1 MADDI
6 NLPNLVSHLAVNLD
20 GLQGTVADA
29 SRQGSSVGAA
39 LGGGIQ
45 RQLRDLLAHLPEVQ
59 VDANSDQAD
68 RDLARLRE
76 QLQGLADE
84 RIGVDVSIDE
94 ALRRINQ
101 LTPHLQRLSD
111 EHPEINVQAATRQAA
126 QQLNELLAT
135 ARRVDDTDVDIDVD
149 VDTDR
154 PQQLT
159 GIVARLGSVAGSAAG
174 ALAGVGKAAA
184 GIGAAVPLVAGV
196 VQTLANVAPAAGVAV
211 TGMAAVQ
218 LASGAVKLAAVGMD
232 DALSAALDP
241 SKAAE
246 FSEALEKLSPEAAKF
261 ATAVR
266 DAAPALR
273 DMQQAVQNEVFRGL
287 ATELERTGAKVLP
300 ILRTNLVSSGKA
312 LNDMA
317 KGVSTSA
324 RELAEDGI
332 LGKALGSAS
341 KGLHNLSGVPG
352 IVVKGL
358 GQIAAAA
365 GPSFERLTA
374 GAATAAQGIGERL
387 SKAFESGAM
396 QDAIETAIDLIGDLM
411 EVGGNV
417 AEIIGGIFG
426 AVPEG
431 GGGLVATL
439 QQVTGAIAD
448 IVNTEGVQ
456 SGLRSLFETM
466 GTLGSTVA
474 PLLAS
479 ALAAVAPVLTA
490 LGPPAQ
496 TLIGALGDAL
506 QPIIQALGPV
516 LVAMA
521 REIGAVAVAFSPLI
535 AVIGQLVAS
544 LLPAL
549 TPLFEAG
556 LQVYQALAPA
566 IEQVAQ
572 ILTAV
577 LSPILAQLPA
587 LVQPFADLLAM
598 LAQTVLPVVAE
609 LFAQLAPSLAT
620 LGQAFGQ
627 LLAAV
632 APIMAALGQLVG
644 VLLQALMP
652 IIQPLIG
659 LIASLAGIL
668 ANLLAGTITNVVV
681 PVLKFIAKLLTGD
694 FSGAWQM
701 AQNGVGKAASF
712 ISEKAAAIGRWI
724 GDAVGKAVGW
734 LRGMGARALS
744 ALGNLAASMVAPALR
759 AGQSMVNAISQKI
772 SAAVTWVRGLPG
784 RARAAL
790 GSLNGTLV
798 AAGKSLIQGFINGI
812 SSMVGAVRGKL
823 GEITGKL
830 TSWKGPPA
838 KDAKILT
845 PAGRLLIQGFIRGID
860 DSTAKLRSRLE
871 SITKA
876 LPANVRSG
884 VGKSLAASTRELQK
898 LVAKR
903 DNVFK
908 SLANVEKKIK
918 DLVASRDKVKAD
930 ITKGILDEANIT
942 TGRADVNSVS
952 AITVGLQQAVKQTK
966 EFDANIA
973 KLKKAGLRADLLQQI
988 GDAGV
993 AAGGATARALANAT
1007 PAELKRI
1014 NDLQGQLAKSATA
1027 TGNTVGDALYNA
1039 GIRAAQGLMA
1049 GLRTQEGAIERQM
1062 RRIAEGMLKTVKK
1075 AHKTKSP
1082 SRAFWEQ
1089 GAMDMEGLRLG
1100 VRDNAARVIDAT
1112 RAVATGM
1119 LGVASGVGGALS
1131 ATPSAG
1137 QLAAV
1142 YAGGGRGDTYN
1153 YNTFHQYGAEATPEG
1168 MLRALSWQ
1176 GLVGRK

>member
-6 NLPNLVSHLAVNLD
+6 NLPNLVSHLAVDLD
-20 GLQGTVADA
+20 GLQGTIADA

-76 QLQGLADE
+76 QLQELSDE
-84 RIGVDVSIDE
+84 RIGVDVSIDD

-101 LTPHLQRLSD
+101 LTPHLQRLSG
-111 EHPEINVQAATRQAA
+111 EHPEINVQAATRQAHR
-126 QQLNELLAT
+126 QLDELLAA

-154 PQQLT
+154 PQRLT
-159 GIVARLGSVAGSAAG
+159 GIVSRLGSVAGSAVG

-184 GIGAAVPLVAGV
+184 GIGAAVPLAAGL

-211 TGMAAVQ
+211 TGMAAMQ
-218 LASGAVKLAAVGMD
+218 LASGTVKLAAVGMD
-232 DALSAALDP
+232 DAISAALDP
-241 SKAAE
+241 SKAEE
-246 FSEALEKLSPEAAKF
+246 FNEALKKLSPAAREV

-266 DAAPALR
+266 DMSPALR
-273 DMQQAVQNEVFRGL
+273 DLQQSVQQEVFRGL
-287 ATELERTGAKVLP
+287 ADNLERTAKSVLP
-300 ILRTNLVSSGKA
+300 VLRTNLLNSATA
-312 LNDMA
+312 LGDMA
-317 KGVSTSA
+317 AGALGAAK
-324 RELAEDGI
+324 ELADSGA
-332 LGKALGSAS
+332 LGQALGSAS
-341 KGLHNLSGVPG
+341 TGLRNLSGLPG
-352 IVVKGL
+352 MVVTAL
-358 GQIAAAA
+358 GQVAAAA

-374 GAATAAQGIGERL
+374 AAAHSANAIGERIG
-387 SKAFESGAM
+387 KAFESGAM
-396 QDAIETAIDLIGDLM
+396 EDAIETAIDLIGDLM
-411 EVGGNV
+411 EVGANV
-417 AEIIGGIFG
+417 GKIIGGIFG

-431 GGGLVATL
+431 GGGLVGTL

-466 GTLGSTVA
+466 GTIGQTVA
-474 PLLAS
+474 PLLGS
-479 ALAAVAPVLTA
+479 ALAAIAPILTT
-490 LGPPAQ
+490 LGPPVQ
-496 TLIGALGDAL
+496 ELVTTLGAAL
-506 QPIIQALGPV
+506 QPIIKALGPV
-516 LVAMA
+516 LNEVAGAVGQLIVAVSPLLEVFGQLITALLPVAM
-521 REIGAVAVAFSPLI
+521 
-535 AVIGQLVAS
+535 
-544 LLPAL
+544 
-549 TPLFEAG
+549 PLFQA
-556 LQVYQALAPA
+556 LQQVFVALAPVLQ
-566 IEQVAQ
+566 QVADA
-572 ILTAV
+572 LLGA
-577 LSPILAQLPA
+577 LAPILAQMPTY
-587 LVQPFADLLAM
+587 VQPFADLLGQ
-598 LAQTVLPVVAE
+598 LAETLLPILAD
-609 LFAQLAPSLAT
+609 LFVQLAPSLAT
-620 LGQAFGQ
+620 LGAAFGQ
-627 LLAAV
+627 LLAAA
-632 APIMAALGQLVG
+632 APIMAALGQLV
-644 VLLQALMP
+644 VIILNALMP

-668 ANLLAGTITNVVV
+668 ASLLAGTITNVVV

-724 GDAVGKAVGW
+724 GDAVGKAVAW
-734 LRGMGARALS
+734 LRGMGGRALS
-744 ALGNLAASMVAPALR
+744 ALGNLAASMVTPAVK
-759 AGQSMVNAISQKI
+759 AGQSMVNAINQKI
-772 SAAVTWVRGLPG
+772 SAAITWVRGLPG
-784 RARAAL
+784 RARSAL

-798 AAGKSLIQGFINGI
+798 SAGKSLIQGFINGI
-812 SSMVGAVRGKL
+812 ASMVGSVKNKL

-908 SLANVEKKIK
+908 ALANVEKKIK
-918 DLVASRDKVKAD
+918 DLVASRDKVRAD
-930 ITKGILDEANIT
+930 ITKGILDEANIP
-942 TGRADVNSVS
+942 TGRSDVNSVS
-952 AITVGLQQAVKQTK
+952 AITVGLQQALKATK
-966 EFDANIA
+966 DFQANIA
-973 KLKKAGLRADLLQQI
+973 KLRKAGLRADLLQQI
-988 GDAGV
+988 ADAGV
-993 AAGGATARALANAT
+993 DAGGATARALANAT
-1007 PAELKRI
+1007 PAELKKI
-1014 NDLQGQLAKSATA
+1014 NDLQGQLAKSATT
-1027 TGNTVGDALYNA
+1027 TGNTVGDALYSA
-1039 GIRAAQGLMA
+1039 GVRAAQGLLA

-1075 AHKTKSP
+1075 SHKTHSP
-1082 SRAFWEQ
+1082 SRAFAEI
-1089 GAMDMEGLRLG
+1089 GVMDMEGWRGGLMSSSAR
-1100 VRDNAARVIDAT
+1100 VMDAARS
-1112 RAVATGM
+1112 VAAGV
-1119 LGVASGVGGALS
+1119 LDVASGVGGALS

-1142 YAGGGRGDTYN
+1142 YAGGGGGGSDTYN
-1153 YNTFHQYGAEATPEG
+1153 INMYGTQATPGE
-1168 MLRALSWQ
+1168 LVRELSWR
-1176 GLVGRK
+1176 GLVGRR

>member
-1 MADDI
+1 M
-6 NLPNLVSHLAVNLD
+6 
-20 GLQGTVADA
+20 
-29 SRQGSSVGAA
+29 
-39 LGGGIQ
+39 
-45 RQLRDLLAHLPEVQ
+45 LAHLPEVQ

-76 QLQGLADE
+76 QLQELSDE
-84 RIGVDVSIDE
+84 RIGVDVSVDE

-111 EHPEINVQAATRQAA
+111 THPQVNVQAATRQAH
-126 QQLNELLAT
+126 QQLDELLAA

-154 PQQLT
+154 PQRLT
-159 GIVARLGSVAGSAAG
+159 GILGRLGSVAGSAVG
-174 ALAGVGKAAA
+174 ALSGVGKAAA
-184 GIGAAVPLVAGV
+184 SIGAAVPLAAGL

-232 DALSAALDP
+232 DAISAALDP

-287 ATELERTGAKVLP
+287 AGELERTGAKVLP
-300 ILRTNLVSSGKA
+300 VLRTNLVSSGKA

-324 RELAEDGI
+324 RELAENGT
-332 LGKALGSAS
+332 LGRALGSAS
-341 KGLHNLSGVPG
+341 KGLHNLSGIPG

-365 GPSFERLTA
+365 GPSFERLTKAA
-374 GAATAAQGIGERL
+374 GEKAEAIGDRL
-387 SKAFESGAM
+387 SKAFESGRM
-396 QDAIETAIDLIGDLM
+396 EEAIDKALDLLGQLF
-411 EVGGNV
+411 EVAGNV
-417 AEIIGGIFG
+417 GEIIGGIFK

-431 GGGLVATL
+431 GGGMVAML
-439 QQVTGAIAD
+439 RDVTQAIAD
-448 IVNTEGVQ
+448 VVNTADVQ
-456 SGLRSLFETM
+456 SGLRSLFQTM
-466 GTLGSTVA
+466 GTIGTTVA

-479 ALAAVAPVLTA
+479 AFLAVAPVFTA
-490 LGPPAQ
+490 LGPPIQ
-496 TLIGALGDAL
+496 MLVTTLGGAL
-506 QPIIQALGPV
+506 QPIITALGPV
-516 LVAMA
+516 LQ
-521 REIGAVAVAFSPLI
+521 AVAGAFGELIVAVSPLLT
-535 AVIGQLVAS
+535 VFGQLITG
-544 LLPAL
+544 LLPVVM
-549 TPLFEAG
+549 PLF
-556 LQVYQALAPA
+556 QA
-566 IEQVAQ
+566 
-572 ILTAV
+572 LTAV
-577 LSPILAQLPA
+577 FATLAPVLQQVADALLTALAPILAQMPTF
-587 LVQPFADLLAM
+587 VQPLADLLVDLVSA
-598 LAQTVLPVVAE
+598 VLPVLAD
-609 LFAQLAPSLAT
+609 LFTQLAPTLAT
-620 LGQAFGQ
+620 LGEAFGQ
-627 LLAAV
+627 LLAAA
-632 APIMAALGQLVG
+632 APIMAAFAQLAVT
-644 VLLQALMP
+644 VLSALMP
-652 IIQPLIG
+652 VIQPLIG
-659 LIASLAGIL
+659 LLASLAGAL
-668 ANLLAGTITNVVV
+668 ASLLAGTITNVVV
-681 PVLKFIAKLLTGD
+681 PVLKFLAKLLTGD

-712 ISEKAAAIGRWI
+712 IGEKASAIGRWI
-724 GDAVGKAVGW
+724 GEAVGKAVAW
-734 LRGMGARALS
+734 LRGMGSRALS
-744 ALGNLAASMVAPALR
+744 ALGNLAASMVAPAVR
-759 AGQSMVNAISQKI
+759 AGQSLVNTIRDKV
-772 SAAVTWVRGLPG
+772 SAAITWVRGLPG
-784 RARAAL
+784 RARSAL

-812 SSMVGAVRGKL
+812 ASMVGSVKNKL

-838 KDAKILT
+838 KDAKILQ
-845 PAGRLLIQGFIRGID
+845 PAGRLLIEGFIRGIN
-860 DSTAKLRSRLE
+860 DSTAKLKSRLE

-884 VGKSLAASTRELQK
+884 IGKTLAASTRELQK

-903 DNVFK
+903 DQVFK

-918 DLVASRDKVKAD
+918 DLVASRDKVRAD

-942 TGRADVNSVS
+942 TGHADVNSVS

-993 AAGGATARALANAT
+993 AAGGATAQALANAT

-1027 TGNTVGDALYNA
+1027 TGNTVGDALYSA
-1039 GIRAAQGLMA
+1039 GIRAAQGLVA
-1049 GLRTQEGAIERQM
+1049 GLRSQEVTIEREM

-1075 AHKTKSP
+1075 SHKTKSP
-1082 SRAFWEQ
+1082 SRAFFDI
-1089 GAMDMEGLRLG
+1089 GVMDMEGWRGGLAATSGRVMETARSVAAG
-1100 VRDNAARVIDAT
+1100 VLNAA
-1112 RAVATGM
+1112 TG
-1119 LGVASGVGGALS
+1119 VSGALS
-1131 ATPSAG
+1131 ATPLPG

-1142 YAGGGRGDTYN
+1142 YAGGGGGRSDTYN
-1153 YNTFHQYGAEATPEG
+1153 INLYGTRATPDE
-1168 MLRALSWQ
+1168 MVRELSWR
-1176 GLVGRK
+1176 GLVGRR

>member
-6 NLPNLVSHLAVNLD
+6 NLPNLISHLAVNLD
-20 GLQGTVADA
+20 GLNGTVADA
-29 SRQGSSVGAA
+29 ARQGSSVGAA

-45 RQLRDLLAHLPEVQ
+45 RELQGLLAHLPDVPI
-59 VDANSDQAD
+59 DANSDEVD
-68 RDLARLRE
+68 RDLARVRRELE
-76 QLQGLADE
+76 QLSNQ
-84 RIGVDVSIDE
+84 RIGIDIPIDQ
-94 ALRRINQ
+94 AIRRINE
-101 LTPHLQRLSD
+101 LNPHLQRLSD
-111 EHPEINVQAATRQAA
+111 AHPRIDVQAATRQAA
-126 QQLNELLAT
+126 RQLDELLAA

-149 VDTDR
+149 VDTER
-154 PQQLT
+154 PQRLT
-159 GIVARLGSVAGSAAG
+159 GIIGRLGSVAGSAVG
-174 ALAGVGKAAA
+174 ALSGVGKAAA
-184 GIGAAVPLVAGV
+184 GIGAAVPLAAGL

-287 ATELERTGAKVLP
+287 AGELERTGAKVLP
-300 ILRTNLVSSGKA
+300 VLRTNLVSSGTA

-324 RELAEDGI
+324 RELAEDGT

-396 QDAIETAIDLIGDLM
+396 QAAIERAIDLIGDLV
-411 EVGGNV
+411 EVGGNIGQ
-417 AEIIGGIFG
+417 IIGGIFN

-431 GGGLVATL
+431 GGGLVGTL
-439 QQVTGAIAD
+439 QQVTQAIAD

-496 TLIGALGDAL
+496 TLIAALGDAL
-506 QPIIQALGPV
+506 QPIITALGPV

-556 LQVYQALAPA
+556 LQVYQALAPV

-572 ILTAV
+572 ILTSV
-577 LSPILAQLPA
+577 LAPILAQLPA
-587 LVQPFADLLAM
+587 LVQPFADVLTM

-620 LGQAFGQ
+620 LGLAFGQ

-632 APIMAALGQLVG
+632 APILTALGQLVATILG
-644 VLLQALMP
+644 ALMP
-652 IIQPLIG
+652 VIQPLIG
-659 LIASLAGIL
+659 LLASLAGTL
-668 ANLLAGTITNVVV
+668 ASLLAGTITNVVV
-681 PVLKFIAKLLTGD
+681 PVLKFLAKLLTGD

-712 ISEKAAAIGRWI
+712 IGEKASAIGRWI
-724 GDAVGKAVGW
+724 GQAVDKAVAW
-734 LRGMGARALS
+734 LRGMGGRALS
-744 ALGNLAASMVAPALR
+744 ALGNLAASMVAPAVR

-772 SAAVTWVRGLPG
+772 SAAVTWVRGLPS

-812 SSMVGAVRGKL
+812 ASMVGSVKSKL

-838 KDAKILT
+838 KDAKILQ
-845 PAGRLLIQGFIRGID
+845 PAGRLLIEGFIRGIN
-860 DSTAKLRSRLE
+860 DSTAKLKTRLE

-884 VGKSLAASTRELQK
+884 IGKTLAASTRELQK

-908 SLANVEKKIK
+908 ALANVEKKIK
-918 DLVASRDKVKAD
+918 DLVASRDKVRAD

-942 TGRADVNSVS
+942 TGHADVNSVS
-952 AITVGLQQAVKQTK
+952 AITVGLQQSLKATK
-966 EFDANIA
+966 DFQANIA
-973 KLKKAGLRADLLQQI
+973 KLRKAGLRSDLLQQI
-988 GDAGV
+988 ADAGV
-993 AAGGATARALANAT
+993 AAGGATAAALANAT
-1007 PAELKRI
+1007 PAELKKI
-1014 NDLQGQLAKSATA
+1014 NDLQSQLSKSAAA
-1027 TGNTVGDALYNA
+1027 TGNTVGDALYSA
-1039 GIRAAQGLMA
+1039 GIRAAQGLVA
-1049 GLRTQEGAIERQM
+1049 GLRSQEATIEREM

-1075 AHKTKSP
+1075 SHKTKSP
-1082 SRAFWEQ
+1082 SRAFFDI
-1089 GAMDMEGLRLG
+1089 GVMDMEGWRGGLAATSGRVMETARSVAASVL
-1100 VRDNAARVIDAT
+1100 NAAT
-1112 RAVATGM
+1112 
-1119 LGVASGVGGALS
+1119 GVGGALS
-1131 ATPSAG
+1131 ATPLPG

-1142 YAGGGRGDTYN
+1142 YAGGGGQTSNTYYIN
-1153 YNTFHQYGAEATPEG
+1153 LNGARATPEE
-1168 MLRALSWQ
+1168 MVRELSWQ

>member
-6 NLPNLVSHLAVNLD
+6 NLPNLISHLAVNLD

-45 RQLRDLLAHLPEVQ
+45 RQLQDLLAHLPEVQ

-76 QLQGLADE
+76 QLQELADE
-84 RIGVDVSIDE
+84 RIGVDVSVDE

-111 EHPEINVQAATRQAA
+111 THPQVNVQAATRQAQ
-126 QQLNELLAT
+126 QQLDELLAA
-135 ARRVDDTDVDIDVD
+135 ARRVDDTDVRVDVD

-154 PQQLT
+154 PQRLT
-159 GIVARLGSVAGSAAG
+159 GILGRLGSVAGSAVG
-174 ALAGVGKAAA
+174 ALSGVGKAAA
-184 GIGAAVPLVAGV
+184 GIGAAGPLVAGL

-232 DALSAALDP
+232 DAISAALDP

-287 ATELERTGAKVLP
+287 AGELERTGAKVLP
-300 ILRTNLVSSGKA
+300 VLRTNLVSSGKA

-324 RELAEDGI
+324 RELAENGT

-341 KGLHNLSGVPG
+341 KGLHNLSGIPG

-365 GPSFERLTA
+365 GPSFERLTKAA
-374 GAATAAQGIGERL
+374 GEKAAAIGDRL

-396 QDAIETAIDLIGDLM
+396 QDAIERAIDLIGDLV

-417 AEIIGGIFG
+417 AEILGGIFN

-431 GGGLVATL
+431 GGGLVGTL
-439 QQVTGAIAD
+439 QQVTQAIAD
-448 IVNTEGVQ
+448 VVNTAEVQ
-456 SGLRSLFETM
+456 GGLRSLFETM
-466 GTLGSTVA
+466 GTIGTTVA

-479 ALAAVAPVLTA
+479 AFLAVAPVVTA
-490 LGPPAQ
+490 LGPPIQ
-496 TLIGALGDAL
+496 MLVTTLGGAL
-506 QPIIQALGPV
+506 QPIITALGPV
-516 LVAMA
+516 LQ
-521 REIGAVAVAFSPLI
+521 AVAGAFGELIVAVSPLLT
-535 AVIGQLVAS
+535 VFGQLITG
-544 LLPAL
+544 LLPVVM
-549 TPLFEAG
+549 PLF
-556 LQVYQALAPA
+556 QA
-566 IEQVAQ
+566 
-572 ILTAV
+572 LTAV
-577 LSPILAQLPA
+577 FATLAPVLQQVADALLTALAPILAQMPTF
-587 LVQPFADLLAM
+587 VQPLADLLVDLVSA
-598 LAQTVLPVVAE
+598 VLPVLAD
-609 LFAQLAPSLAT
+609 LFTQLAPTLAT
-620 LGQAFGQ
+620 LGEAFGQ
-627 LLAAV
+627 LLAAA
-632 APIMAALGQLVG
+632 APIMAAFAQLAVT
-644 VLLQALMP
+644 VLSALMP
-652 IIQPLIG
+652 VIQPLIG
-659 LIASLAGIL
+659 LLASLAGAL
-668 ANLLAGTITNVVV
+668 ASLLAGTITNVVV
-681 PVLKFIAKLLTGD
+681 PVLKFLAKLLTGD

-712 ISEKAAAIGRWI
+712 IGEKASAIGKWI
-724 GDAVGKAVGW
+724 GQAVDKAITW
-734 LRGMGARALS
+734 LRGMGSRALS
-744 ALGNLAASMVAPALR
+744 ALGNLAASMVAPAVR
-759 AGQSMVNAISQKI
+759 AGQSMVNAISQKV
-772 SAAVTWVRGLPG
+772 SAAITWVRGLPG

-812 SSMVGAVRGKL
+812 ASMVGSVKSKL

-838 KDAKILT
+838 KDARLLQ
-845 PAGRLLIQGFIRGID
+845 PAGRLLIEGFIRGIN
-860 DSTAKLRSRLE
+860 DSTAKLKSRLE

-884 VGKSLAASTRELQK
+884 IGKTLAASTRELQK

-908 SLANVEKKIK
+908 ALANVEKKIK
-918 DLVASRDKVKAD
+918 DLVASRDKVRAD

-942 TGRADVNSVS
+942 TGHADVNSVS
-952 AITVGLQQAVKQTK
+952 AITVGLQQSLKATK
-966 EFDANIA
+966 DFQANIA
-973 KLKKAGLRADLLQQI
+973 KLRKAGLRSDLLQQI
-988 GDAGV
+988 ADAGV
-993 AAGGATARALANAT
+993 AAGGATAAALANAT
-1007 PAELKRI
+1007 PAELKKI
-1014 NDLQGQLAKSATA
+1014 NDLQSQLSKSATA
-1027 TGNTVGDALYNA
+1027 TGNTVGDALYSA
-1039 GIRAAQGLMA
+1039 GIRAAQGLVA
-1049 GLRTQEGAIERQM
+1049 GLRSQEATIEREM

-1075 AHKTKSP
+1075 SHKTKSP
-1082 SRAFWEQ
+1082 SRAFHDI
-1089 GAMDMEGLRLG
+1089 GVMDMEGWRLG
-1100 VRDNAARVIDAT
+1100 LAATSGRVMEAARS
-1112 RAVATGM
+1112 VAA
-1119 LGVASGVGGALS
+1119 GVLTAASGIGGALS
-1131 ATPSAG
+1131 ATPLPG

-1142 YAGGGRGDTYN
+1142 YAGGGGRGSDTYN
-1153 YNTFHQYGAEATPEG
+1153 INMYGTRATPDE
-1168 MLRALSWQ
+1168 MVRELTWR
-1176 GLVGRK
+1176 GLVGRR

>member
-20 GLQGTVADA
+20 GLNGTIADA

-45 RQLRDLLAHLPEVQ
+45 RQLRDLLANLPEVQ

-111 EHPEINVQAATRQAA
+111 EHPEINVQAVTRQAA
-126 QQLNELLAT
+126 RQLDELLDA

-159 GIVARLGSVAGSAAG
+159 GIVARLGSVASGAAG

-196 VQTLANVAPAAGVAV
+196 VQTLANVAPVAGVAV

-246 FSEALEKLSPEAAKF
+246 FSEALEKLSPNARAF

-273 DMQQAVQNEVFRGL
+273 EMQQAVQDRVFAGL
-287 ATELERTGAKVLP
+287 DEQLERTGASVLP
-300 ILRTNLVSSGKA
+300 VLRTNLLNAGTA
-312 LNDMA
+312 LNEMA
-317 KGVSTSA
+317 TGAAGAA
-324 RELAEDGI
+324 RELADSGT
-332 LGKALGSAS
+332 LGQALGSAS
-341 KGLHNLSGVPG
+341 TGLRNLSGIPG
-352 IVVKGL
+352 IVVTAL
-358 GQIAAAA
+358 GQIGAAA

-417 AEIIGGIFG
+417 GEIIGGIFN

-431 GGGLVATL
+431 GGGMVSIL
-439 QQVTGAIAD
+439 QDVTQAIAD
-448 IVNTEGVQ
+448 VVNTAGVQ

-466 GTLGSTVA
+466 GTIGTTVA
-474 PLLAS
+474 PLLGS
-479 ALAAVAPVLTA
+479 ALSAVAPVFTA
-490 LGPPAQ
+490 LGPPIQ
-496 TLIGALGDAL
+496 TLVTTLGGAL
-506 QPIIQALGPV
+506 QPIIVALGPV
-516 LVAMA
+516 LQ
-521 REIGAVAVAFSPLI
+521 AVAGAFGELIVAVSPLLE
-535 AVIGQLVAS
+535 VFGQLITA
-544 LLPAL
+544 LLPVVM
-549 TPLFEAG
+549 PLFQA
-556 LQVYQALAPA
+556 LSAVFAALAPVLQ
-566 IEQVAQ
+566 QVADA
-572 ILTAV
+572 LLGA
-577 LSPILAQLPA
+577 LAPILAQMPTY
-587 LVQPFADLLAM
+587 VQPFADLLAQ
-598 LAQTVLPVVAE
+598 LAQTLLPILAE
-609 LFAQLAPSLAT
+609 LFVALAPSLAT
-620 LGQAFGQ
+620 LGAAFGQ
-627 LLAAV
+627 LLAAA
-632 APIMAALGQLVG
+632 APIMAALGQLV
-644 VLLQALMP
+644 VIILNALMP

-712 ISEKAAAIGRWI
+712 ISEKASAIGRWI
-724 GDAVGKAVGW
+724 GDAVGKAVAW

-759 AGQSMVNAISQKI
+759 AGQSMVNAVSQKI

-860 DSTAKLRSRLE
+860 DSTAKLKSRLE

-884 VGKSLAASTRELQK
+884 IGKSLAQGTAALRRQIAAREG
-898 LVAKR
+898 
-903 DNVFK
+903 VFK
-908 SLANVEKKIK
+908 QLAAVEKKIK
-918 DLVASRDKVKAD
+918 DLVSQRDKVRAD
-930 ITKGILDEANIT
+930 ITKGILAEANIT

-952 AITVGLQQAVKQTK
+952 AITVGLQQALKATK
-966 EFDANIA
+966 DFQANIA
-973 KLKKAGLRADLLQQI
+973 KLRKAGLRADLLQQI
-988 GDAGV
+988 ADAGV
-993 AAGGATARALANAT
+993 DAGGATAAALAKAT

-1039 GIRAAQGLMA
+1039 GIRAAQGLLA
-1049 GLRTQEGAIERQM
+1049 GLRSQEGAIERQM
-1062 RRIAEGMLKTVKK
+1062 RRTAEGMLKTVKK

-1082 SRAFWEQ
+1082 SRAFHEI
-1089 GAMDMEGLRLG
+1089 GVMDMEGWRGGLVATSAR
-1100 VRDNAARVIDAT
+1100 VMEAARS
-1112 RAVATGM
+1112 VAA
-1119 LGVASGVGGALS
+1119 GVLNAASGVGGALS
-1131 ATPSAG
+1131 ATPLPG

-1142 YAGGGRGDTYN
+1142 YAGGGGGSSDTYN
-1153 YNTFHQYGAEATPEG
+1153 ITMNGTRATPDE
-1168 MLRALSWQ
+1168 LVRELSWR
-1176 GLVGRK
+1176 GLVGRR